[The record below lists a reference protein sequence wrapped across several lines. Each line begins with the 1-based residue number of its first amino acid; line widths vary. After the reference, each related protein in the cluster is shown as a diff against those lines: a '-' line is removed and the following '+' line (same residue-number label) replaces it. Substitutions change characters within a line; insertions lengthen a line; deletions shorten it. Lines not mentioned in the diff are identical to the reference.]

1 MKKYLIGFILISLVA
16 SSCGSSK
23 KDEAGSLS
31 DKKAQLQKLKEEQT
45 KITDQ
50 ITVPRLLV
58 CRLVPVSKLLRL
70 Q

>member
-31 DKKAQLQKLKEEQT
+31 DKKAQLQKLKEEQI
-45 KITDQ
+45 KIADQ
-50 ITVPRLLV
+50 ITVLALHTTLLQPH
-58 CRLVPVSKLLRL
+58 PVH
-70 Q
+70 